1 METKNRSHNY
11 LKTIIWKRLI
21 LYFSNSHS
29 FIKHP
34 NNEWTTLCLHK
45 YSHLTVTT
53 PWSSYIPMRN
63 QSPKFI
69 FNVFGVF
76 LILYLFYILYFIP
89 FKQPHHTQPHHQT
102 SYWSL
107 RPLTFSSRLSSLELP
122 IWVYCSQSLLQVHF
136 IYTHKV
142 YSLILPKA
150 VNFFSPSC
158 LGEPP
163 RSINHPLLGSLHQ
176 R

>member
-69 FNVFGVF
+69 FNVFCVF
-76 LILYLFYILYFIP
+76 LILYLSYILYLLNS
-89 FKQPHHTQPHHQT
+89 HTTHN
-102 SYWSL
+102 
-107 RPLTFSSRLSSLELP
+107 LTTKPVIEVWDL
-122 IWVYCSQSLLQVHF
+122 SLLVLDSVLWNYPFEYIVPRVCCRFTLF
-136 IYTHKV
+136 IHIRYIV
-142 YSLILPKA
+142 
-150 VNFFSPSC
+150 
-158 LGEPP
+158 
-163 RSINHPLLGSLHQ
+163 
-176 R
+176 